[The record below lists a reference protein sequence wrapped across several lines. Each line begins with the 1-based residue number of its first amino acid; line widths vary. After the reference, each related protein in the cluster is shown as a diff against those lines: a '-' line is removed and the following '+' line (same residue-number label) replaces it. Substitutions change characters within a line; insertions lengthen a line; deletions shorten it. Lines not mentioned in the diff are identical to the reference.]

1 MSKDTEMTKKINY
14 SVILD
19 GTVVDT
25 RKSHR
30 DYTHAV
36 VTQNLVTRNYLPY
49 SVRYCGRLDLAEKTK
64 RDILRPFMRI
74 GRKKVARDTS
84 NTIVTIVPVTLNRKE
99 AP

>member
-1 MSKDTEMTKKINY
+1 MSKKINY

-25 RKSHR
+25 RKSYH

-36 VTQNLVTRNYLPY
+36 VTQNTEDSNRL

-74 GRKKVARDTS
+74 GREKVALDHST
-84 NTIVTIVPVTLNRKE
+84 TIVTIVPVTIDNPNQE
-99 AP
+99 GA